1 MKPGNDHRR
10 PTPFDDE
17 SLRHVL
23 EFLIDLREK
32 SDPVGAETT
41 EPRKHSGS
49 LEAILYTG
57 LLVETLCGWAFDH
70 QIGIA
75 KEGFSKVPSLGEA
88 DDHRFE
94 ISGRSHQPGNP
105 TLDRK
110 ILADCVVIGG
120 VVPFA
125 FRDPLRRALQAL
137 NAGETLDLVRPA
149 PTGMWGS
156 PFSLAELRFLAV
168 NHVFLRWGAGIKKK
182 KAREDVAA
190 CLGVSPAT
198 LRTWE
203 TTWLP
208 RVKGTSLR
216 RIFAIAKSA
225 GKISRWL
232 EEHPWQLPADRAAHA
247 HLMHLNANP
256 IEEIADAHRQ
266 LQKQASSKR
275 R

>member
-1 MKPGNDHRR
+1 MEPGNDHRR
-10 PTPFDDE
+10 PEYLDAQ
-17 SLRHVL
+17 SLRDIL
-23 EFLIDLREK
+23 EFLIDLRTR
-32 SDPVGAETT
+32 SDPALGNSSA
-41 EPRKHSGS
+41 PQKHYNAQQVE
-49 LEAILYTG
+49 LFVG
-57 LLVETLCGWAFDH
+57 LLVDSLCGWAFDH

-75 KEGFSKVPSLGEA
+75 KEDFSKVPSLGEA

-94 ISGRSHQPGNP
+94 IIGRSHQPGNP

-110 ILADCVVIGG
+110 ILARCVAIGG

-156 PFSLAELRFLAV
+156 PFSLADLRFLAV

-182 KAREDVAA
+182 KAGEDVAA

-203 TTWLP
+203 TTWLSQ
-208 RVKGTSLR
+208 VKGTSLR
-216 RIFAIAKSA
+216 NIFCIAKRA

-232 EEHPWQLPADRAAHA
+232 EDHPGQLPADRAAHVN
-247 HLMHLNANP
+247 LMYLNANP